1 MKKHHFII
9 LGRAGIIYYSWLL
22 IVLFTTLTLA
32 YESTKAVNWP
42 AICFG
47 IIFLL
52 LVIYTYLTSYWT
64 KMSLKLPFKKKINC
78 QIAPK
83 LCYTWHFFNVY
94 EIKISA
100 LQTYYLLGIGKFN

>member
-9 LGRAGIIYYSWLL
+9 LGRVGIIYYSWLL

-52 LVIYTYLTSYWT
+52 LVIYTYLASYWA
-64 KMSLKLPFKKKINC
+64 KMILKLPFKKKINC
-78 QIAPK
+78 QVAPK
-83 LCYTWHFFNVY
+83 LRYTWQFFNVY
-94 EIKISA
+94 EIKIST
-100 LQTYYLLGIGKFN
+100 LQTYYLLGISKFN